1 VVFYWMKY
9 IKLKFK
15 SFFLKIACIDVAFT
29 IPLFLFK
36 LPNMENLSYRIVLR
50 MRVKLILKGK
60 EVNKR
65 VFVV

>member
-1 VVFYWMKY
+1 
-9 IKLKFK
+9 
-15 SFFLKIACIDVAFT
+15 
-29 IPLFLFK
+29 
-36 LPNMENLSYRIVLR
+36 MENLSYRIVLR